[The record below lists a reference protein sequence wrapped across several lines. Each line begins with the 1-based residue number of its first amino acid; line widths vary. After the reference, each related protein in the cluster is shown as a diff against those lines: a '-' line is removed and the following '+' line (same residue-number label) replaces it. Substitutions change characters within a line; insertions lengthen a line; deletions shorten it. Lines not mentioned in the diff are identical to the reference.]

1 MKRPRSKPA
10 APAGVSSGASPGRAL
25 ARRPASAR
33 GPRTGR
39 IRRASAILTP
49 LRAGAALVMLLAA
62 LGVYGVGASPAFGFR
77 YLEVDAQER
86 GLVDARV
93 VSTRLG
99 LDATKPNL
107 FLLDTE
113 ALEANLRELPPV
125 TDVHVTVHLPDTV
138 AVRIVER
145 QPILVWAVGTK
156 RLLIDR
162 EGAIFSATAGA
173 AGQGLPMI
181 IDQRAVSGPLD
192 VGGRVPAVDLDA
204 ATRFAS
210 LTPLDVGSRAT
221 AFTIVIGDEHGYEL
235 RPDGVAW
242 VAEFGFYTPTLR
254 TPELIPG
261 QVRLLRS
268 LLAGRE
274 DSVARVSLADE
285 RTGTYT
291 TR

>member
-1 MKRPRSKPA
+1 MKRPRSKATAPA
-10 APAGVSSGASPGRAL
+10 AARPL
-25 ARRPASAR
+25 ARRPEPAR
-33 GPRTGR
+33 VGRTGR

-77 YLEVDAQER
+77 HLEVDAPER

-93 VSTRLG
+93 VSARLG
-99 LDATKPNL
+99 LDVTKPNL

-125 TDVHVTVHLPDTV
+125 TDVQVTVHLPDTV
-138 AVRIVER
+138 TVRIEER
-145 QPILVWAVGTK
+145 EPILVWAVGPK
-156 RLLIDR
+156 RLLVDR
-162 EGAIFSATAGA
+162 EGGIFSASAGA

-181 IDQRAVSGPLD
+181 IDQRAASLPLD

-210 LTPLDVGSRAT
+210 LTPADIDSRAT

-235 RPDGVAW
+235 RPQGAAW

>member
-1 MKRPRSKPA
+1 MKRPRSKATAPGQA
-10 APAGVSSGASPGRAL
+10 ARPLARPL
-25 ARRPASAR
+25 ARRPAAAS
-33 GPRTGR
+33 GDRTGR

-77 YLEVDAQER
+77 YLEVESPER

-93 VSTRLG
+93 VAARLG
-99 LDATKPNL
+99 LDAMKPNL

-125 TDVHVTVHLPDTV
+125 TDVHVVVHLPDTV
-138 AVRIVER
+138 TVRIVER
-145 QPILVWAVGTK
+145 EPILVWAVGAK
-156 RLLIDR
+156 RLLVDR
-162 EGAIFSATAGA
+162 EGGIFSATAGA
-173 AGQGLPMI
+173 AGQGLPLI
-181 IDQRAVSGPLD
+181 IDQRAVSVPLD

-210 LTPLDVGSRAT
+210 LTPADLDSRAT
-221 AFTIVIGDEHGYEL
+221 TFTIVVGDEHGYEL
-235 RPDGVAW
+235 RPEGAAW